1 MKINI
6 KLSSVFLAFVAVF
19 SVISIFTVSAQG
31 TTMTNQQIDLISS
44 NCTMAKNTLNQL
56 HVSDALLRVNMGQKY
71 ESMLTK
77 LMTKFN
83 KRLSNNKFD
92 NNSLNYAISS
102 YSSSLDTFRSD
113 YKTYEEHLNKAVNT
127 ECEKQSALFY
137 VAVALARTDR
147 IRVHDDIVKMNQ
159 YIDQYQL
166 AVNQF
171 EQDYINSVDGLG
183 R

>member
-6 KLSSVFLAFVAVF
+6 KLVAVF
-19 SVISIFTVSAQG
+19 LTFVVVISGISIFNVSAQG
-31 TTMTNQQIDLISS
+31 TIMTDQQINQISG

-92 NNSLNYAISS
+92 NNSLNYAINS
-102 YSSSLDTFRSD
+102 YSSSLDTFRVD
-113 YKTYEEHLNKAVNT
+113 YKTYEEHLNKAINT
-127 ECEKQSALFY
+127 DCEKQSLSFY
-137 VAVALARTDR
+137 DAVALARTDR